1 MRHRK
6 KREGETL
13 RWRNKE
19 RMEKREKRKR
29 RENQQGMKKK
39 MKGKS
44 EQRTK

>member
-1 MRHRK
+1 MKKKNKGNMRYRKK

-19 RMEKREKRKR
+19 RMEKREKR
-29 RENQQGMKKK
+29 

-44 EQRTK
+44 EQRKQ